1 MIQMSESRLR
11 RPGALCAR
19 QQDRPSTALPG
30 DPRGSSHQAATPQV
44 FRCQDRREP
53 DWPEPRCRNA
63 ARPVV
68 SPSSRPRLRRQV
80 GPLCACRPTPLVP
93 GAKERHTK
101 DRECGVELAFI
112 PAHLET
118 SAVHPGYRSSC
129 SAKCAVV
136 TGAVS
141 IAVTCSPF
149 LAACRASDPVP
160 AHRSRTRAP
169 GSGSACPRTVRAKT
183 RVTGSA
189 HF

>member
-93 GAKERHTK
+93 GGQRTSHQGP
-101 DRECGVELAFI
+101 RMRRRISFYSSAFGNVRCTRDTAAAAQ
-112 PAHLET
+112 P
-118 SAVHPGYRSSC
+118 SALS
-129 SAKCAVV
+129 
-136 TGAVS
+136 
-141 IAVTCSPF
+141 
-149 LAACRASDPVP
+149 
-160 AHRSRTRAP
+160 
-169 GSGSACPRTVRAKT
+169 
-183 RVTGSA
+183 
-189 HF
+189 